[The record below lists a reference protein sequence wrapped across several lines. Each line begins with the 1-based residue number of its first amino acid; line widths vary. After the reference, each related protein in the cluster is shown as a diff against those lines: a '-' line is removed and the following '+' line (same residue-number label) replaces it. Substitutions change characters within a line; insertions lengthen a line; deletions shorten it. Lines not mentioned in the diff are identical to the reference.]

1 MEKIFNGTTVKECI
15 EIACKELNVEKEQI
29 NYKVLEEKK
38 GLLRR
43 SASIMVDIPDAD
55 TPDMPGTPDTLKINL
70 NDGTIKV
77 SDGKIFV
84 TNPSGEGRRAEII
97 PSSLVALKI
106 NGEVVREKRE
116 VAESDIIEYFFE
128 ENVPSRKMNINI
140 APDKMEAYVTIKYS
154 PKVIYKLKDLEKSN
168 RGVLECIIADKVW
181 PPMYK
186 ENEIKQELLNHNIS
200 YGILEE
206 NISKCT
212 ANEGVENL
220 IVAKGMEVKD
230 SQSDTIEIMF
240 KMDKDLSNLSN
251 DTKTNIDYKSIGSV
265 EAVNKGDIL
274 AIKHNGEAGKDGK
287 DIAGV
292 VKKHK
297 EAKKV
302 RLKAGSGCVLKG
314 DNTILADIQGKP
326 CIKNNVYYVFPV
338 HELNGDVD
346 IKTGNIKFVGD
357 VIVHGSV
364 TDGMAIESGNAVNI
378 DGNVL
383 RAKVR
388 GKGNIDIKGNVSNSE
403 IFAGGEDVYKLE
415 QIQCLT
421 NLHEYLDSLIK
432 TVEEVKKFNLL
443 GYNTSD
449 GEIIKVLIENK
460 FKKLPRLCLNYITSS
475 TLEHGAEEDSIISF
489 LKNKLIGLAP
499 LNIKHYSE
507 LEDFVKSVIN
517 KMELLKNTLS
527 IPVAVRVGYC
537 QESNVSSSGD
547 IIVVGK
553 GALTC
558 HMNANNAIE
567 FVSDKSVVRGC
578 VITANNEIRCKT
590 VGSSAGVSTKLI
602 VKSKGHI
609 YVDTAYQNTTFIV
622 GNKEMTLEFPNKS
635 LHAYL
640 NDNLELVV
648 DKLKL

>member
-1 MEKIFNGTTVKECI
+1 MEKIFNGTSVKECI
-15 EIACKELNVEKEQI
+15 EIACKELNVEKEHI
-29 NYKVLEEKK
+29 NFKVLEEKK

-43 SASIMVDIPDAD
+43 TASIMVEIPD
-55 TPDMPGTPDTLKINL
+55 TPDMPGTPDTEKINPD
-70 NDGTIKV
+70 NGSIRIR
-77 SDGKIFV
+77 DGKIYV
-84 TNPSGEGRRAEII
+84 TNPSGEGKQAEII
-97 PSSLVALKI
+97 PSSMVTLKV
-106 NGEVVREKRE
+106 NGEVVREKVE
-116 VAESDIIEYFFE
+116 ISESDLIEYSFE
-128 ENVPSRKMNINI
+128 EYVPSRKMNINI
-140 APDKMEAYVTIKYS
+140 APDKMEAYVSINYS
-154 PKVIYKLKDLEKSN
+154 PKVIYKLKDLEESN

-186 ENEIKQELLNHNIS
+186 ENEIKQELLNHSIS
-200 YGILEE
+200 YGIVEE

-220 IVAKGMEVKD
+220 IIAKGKEVKD
-230 SQSDTIEIMF
+230 SEPDFIEIKF
-240 KMDKDLSNLSN
+240 RMDKDLSNLSK
-251 DTKTNIDYKSIGSV
+251 DSKTNIDYKSIGAV

-274 AIKHNGEAGKDGK
+274 AIKHNGEEGKDGK
-287 DIAGV
+287 DITGV

-302 RLKAGSGCVLKG
+302 RLKAGSGCTLKG
-314 DNTILADIQGKP
+314 DNTIISDIQGKP

-357 VIVHGSV
+357 VIIHGSV
-364 TDGMAIESGNAVNI
+364 TDGMAIESGNAVNV

-383 RAKVR
+383 RATIK
-388 GKGNIDIKGNVSNSE
+388 GKGNLDIKGNISNSE

-421 NLHEYLDSLIK
+421 NLHEYLDGLIK

-475 TLEHGAEEDSIISF
+475 TLEHGTEEDSIIYF

-507 LEDFVKSVIN
+507 LEDFGKSIIS
-517 KMELLKNTLS
+517 KMDLLKNSLS
-527 IPVAVRVGYC
+527 IPVTVRVGYC

-547 IIVVGK
+547 IFVVGK

-558 HMNANNAIE
+558 HVNANNAIE
-567 FVSDKSVVRGC
+567 FISDNSVVRGC
-578 VITANNEIRCKT
+578 IITANNEIRCKT

-609 YVDTAYQNTTFIV
+609 YVDIAYQNTTFIV
-622 GNKEMTLEFPNKS
+622 GNKEMTLETPSKS
-635 LHAYL
+635 IHAYL